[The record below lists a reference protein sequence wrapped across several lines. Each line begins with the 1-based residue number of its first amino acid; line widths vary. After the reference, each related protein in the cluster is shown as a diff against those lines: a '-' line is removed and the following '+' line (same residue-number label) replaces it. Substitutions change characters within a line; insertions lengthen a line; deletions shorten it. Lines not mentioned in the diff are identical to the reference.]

1 MKTILNEQNP
11 LRIAFARMIQ
21 IRTNANDI
29 WYVILKFENMDI
41 TEQKKRF
48 RVETIRIHHE

>member
-41 TEQKKRF
+41 TEQKKK
-48 RVETIRIHHE
+48 V